1 MKKQLSAIKYPALL
15 IGFGLFSIVSC
26 IDDIENEGEPI
37 TNDFRVLKTQYEN
50 RTVDFKLFIYK

>member
-37 TNDFRVLKTQYEN
+37 TNDFHVL
-50 RTVDFKLFIYK
+50 DIYLN